1 MESLSAALRC
11 FTNLKLTPLITQ
23 SSFGGSCLRW
33 AWFIQ
38 FIRTISAW
46 NPFIDNLIRMLKIK
60 QKLDKFNNFLV
71 LFKFFLDPGKLR
83 FLNSLCDILA
93 YATNR
98 KVGSKKGGPLC

>member
-11 FTNLKLTPLITQ
+11 FTVLNLTPLITQ

-38 FIRTISAW
+38 FIRTISVW

-60 QKLDKFNNFLV
+60 QNLDNFKNFLV
-71 LFKFFLDPGKLR
+71 LSNFFGPMQNKNFEFTMRYIG
-83 FLNSLCDILA
+83 LCD
-93 YATNR
+93 
-98 KVGSKKGGPLC
+98 KPKGGQ